1 MPSQVEPRAHRNR
14 EPLMR
19 IEGDRIGLFD
29 TLQQMA
35 QIRNKRSRAA
45 PGGVSMQPEPLMSGH
60 LCDALNRVNHT
71 GVCSAPSTGTCRTA
85 SLPKPQA
92 GAALMKEW
100 WVWVET

>member
-71 GVCSAPSTGTCRTA
+71 GVSSACGCNN
-85 SLPKPQA
+85 Q
-92 GAALMKEW
+92 
-100 WVWVET
+100 VWCEPRRPVSRDLLGQGLDIHL